1 MFTVLAV
8 AYLVASMKA
17 PALTAHLGRRLP
29 PPARSCWPPATRC
42 CRQRRGSATAL
53 GGLRSSPALL
63 LVGGG
68 MGLVITPLTSTVLA
82 SLEPSRA
89 GAASGALSTMQQVGN
104 AIGVAVTGV
113 VFFGALGHGFAHAFE
128 LSLAALA
135 VPVLA
140 VARAHAARSP
150 APRPLRERTHKRW
163 SGRLAPCPLH
173 RISPR
178 SPRCTPRTA
187 MSFVLPPT
195 PTRRC

>member
-1 MFTVLAV
+1 M
-8 AYLVASMKA
+8 
-17 PALTAHLGRRLP
+17 
-29 PPARSCWPPATRC
+29 
-42 CRQRRGSATAL
+42 
-53 GGLRSSPALL
+53 
-63 LVGGG
+63 LVGAG

-113 VFFGALGHGFAHAFE
+113 VFFGALDHGFAHAFE
-128 LSLAALA
+128 VSLAQLA
-135 VPVLA
+135 VLCVA
-140 VARAHAARSP
+140 VAALTRLLP
-150 APRPLRERTHKRW
+150 APRRLRERTHKRW

-173 RISPR
+173 RISAKE
-178 SPRCTPRTA
+178 PRCTPRTA